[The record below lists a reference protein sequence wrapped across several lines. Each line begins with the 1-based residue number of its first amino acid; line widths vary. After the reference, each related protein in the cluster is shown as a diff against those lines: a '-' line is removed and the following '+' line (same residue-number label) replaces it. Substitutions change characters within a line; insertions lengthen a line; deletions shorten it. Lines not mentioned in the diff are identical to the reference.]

1 MTLGLR
7 LARVLGFIVAL
18 SPTVTRADIVADLSS
33 HSIAITTGFT
43 GASVVLFGAIDGPGD
58 VVVIVRG
65 PERDLTVW
73 RKGKIAGIWANAESV
88 TFTSV
93 PTYYALAASKPP
105 DETLSP
111 AAAAFYR
118 IGVANLK
125 FAPKSNISP
134 ERARVFTDALITVQ
148 EKAGVYSPTHAKIA
162 FLGDRLFRTTFN
174 FPANIPTGVYL
185 VQVYLVRDKDVVGA
199 QTTPLIVSK
208 VGVDAAVFDF
218 AQSRSLTY
226 GAIAVVMAVMAG
238 WLASLP
244 FRNA

>member
-1 MTLGLR
+1 VTIR
-7 LARVLGFIVAL
+7 RCLARALGFVVAL
-18 SPTVTRADIVADLSS
+18 SPIAAQADIVADLSS

-73 RKGKIAGIWANAESV
+73 RKGKIGGIWANTESV
-88 TFTSV
+88 TFASV
-93 PTYYALAASKPP
+93 PTYYAVDSSKPP
-105 DETLSP
+105 DEALSP
-111 AAAAFYR
+111 AAAGFYR

-125 FAPKSNISP
+125 FVPKSDVPP
-134 ERARVFTDALITVQ
+134 EQARLFTDALIAVQ
-148 EKAGVYSPTHAKIA
+148 EKAGVFSQTHAKIA
-162 FLGDRLFRTTFN
+162 FLGERLFRTTFN

-199 QTTPLIVSK
+199 QTTPLIVSQ

-218 AQSRSLTY
+218 AHSRALAY
-226 GAIAVVMAVMAG
+226 GAIAVVIAVMAG

>member
-1 MTLGLR
+1 VTIRLR
-7 LARVLGFIVAL
+7 LARALGFAVAL
-18 SPTVTRADIVADLSS
+18 SPIAARGDIVADLSS

-73 RKGKIAGIWANAESV
+73 RKGKIAGIWANAEAV
-88 TFTSV
+88 TFASV
-93 PTYYALAASKPP
+93 PTYYAVAASKPP
-105 DETLSP
+105 DEALSP
-111 AAAAFYR
+111 ATAAFYR
-118 IGVANLK
+118 IGVGNLK
-125 FAPKSNISP
+125 FAPKSDVSP
-134 ERARVFTDALITVQ
+134 ERARLFTDALISVQ
-148 EKAGVYSPTHAKIA
+148 EKAGVFSPTHAKIA
-162 FLGDRLFRTTFN
+162 FLGGRLFRTTLN
-174 FPANIPTGVYL
+174 FPANLPTGVYL

-199 QTTPLIVSK
+199 QTTPLIVSQ

-218 AQSRSLTY
+218 AHSQALAY

>member
-1 MTLGLR
+1 MTIR
-7 LARVLGFIVAL
+7 RCLARALGFVVAL
-18 SPTVTRADIVADLSS
+18 SPIAAQADIVADLSS

-73 RKGKIAGIWANAESV
+73 RKGKIGGIWANTESV
-88 TFTSV
+88 TFASV
-93 PTYYALAASKPP
+93 PTYYAVASSKPP
-105 DETLSP
+105 DEALSP
-111 AAAAFYR
+111 AAAGFYR

-125 FAPKSNISP
+125 FVPKSDVPP
-134 ERARVFTDALITVQ
+134 EQARLFTDALIAVQ
-148 EKAGVYSPTHAKIA
+148 EKAGVFSQTHAKIA
-162 FLGDRLFRTTFN
+162 FLGERLFRTTFN

-199 QTTPLIVSK
+199 QTTPLIVSQ

-218 AQSRSLTY
+218 AHSRALAY
-226 GAIAVVMAVMAG
+226 GAIAVVIAVMAG

>member
-1 MTLGLR
+1 VTNRLR
-7 LARVLGFIVAL
+7 LVRVLAL
-18 SPTVTRADIVADLSS
+18 VVVLWPIAAGAEIVADLSS

-65 PERDLTVW
+65 PERDLTIW
-73 RKGKIAGIWANAESV
+73 RKGKVAGIWANTEAV
-88 TFTSV
+88 TFASV
-93 PTYYALAASKPP
+93 PTYYAVAANKPP
-105 DETLSP
+105 AEALSP
-111 AAAAFYR
+111 ASAAFYR

-125 FAPKSNISP
+125 FAAKSEVSP
-134 ERARVFTDALITVQ
+134 ERARLFGDALIAVQ
-148 EKAGVYSPTHAKIA
+148 EKAGVFSATPAKIA
-162 FLGDRLFRTTFN
+162 FLGERLFRTTFN

-218 AQSRSLTY
+218 AHSRSLAY
-226 GAIAVVMAVMAG
+226 GAIAVVVAVMAG

>member
-1 MTLGLR
+1 MRLR
-7 LARVLGFIVAL
+7 LACVLVAAL
-18 SPTVTRADIVADLSS
+18 VPAAARADGIVADLSS

-43 GASVVLFGAIDGPGD
+43 GASVVLFGATDGPGD

-73 RKGKIAGIWANAESV
+73 RKGKVAGVWANAEAV
-88 TFTSV
+88 AFASV
-93 PTYYALAASKPP
+93 PMYYALAASKPP
-105 DETLSP
+105 DEVLSP
-111 AAAAFYR
+111 TAAVFYR

-125 FAPKSNISP
+125 FSPTTAVSP
-134 ERARVFTDALITVQ
+134 ERAQLFTDALITAQ
-148 EKAGVYSPTHAKIA
+148 QQAGVFSRAPGKIA
-162 FLGDRLFRTTFN
+162 FLGERLFRTTFN

-218 AQSRSLTY
+218 AHSRSLAY